1 MSTKKLEKLKQII
14 EEFNTKY
21 SDYHL
26 VSYNMDKLD
35 DNLKKALK
43 NFFKAE
49 QLDSGKAEDILFI
62 DTKVY
67 EKEIMELTGM
77 DFTEFYLVVKN
88 KEPIKTYPLVG
99 ESLDTILEYADYQ
112 DL

>member
-1 MSTKKLEKLKQII
+1 MHLKKLKQII
-14 EEFNTKY
+14 ENFNKKY

-43 NFFKAE
+43 NFSKAE
-49 QLDSGKAEDILFI
+49 QLDSGKAKDIVFI
-62 DTKVY
+62 NTKIY

-77 DFTEFYLVVKN
+77 DFSEFYLVVKN
-88 KEPIKTYPLVG
+88 NEPIKTYPLVG
-99 ESLDTILEYADYQ
+99 ESLDTILEYADLE
-112 DL
+112 D